1 MFPGHVRLQVE
12 DDETPE
18 MIMAK
23 FAELERIKAAAEAAK
38 SAASA
43 CPAGDVASKPP
54 AAAQEAPAGHLRPQ
68 LAQQQ
73 GQQQL
78 EHQEGEE
85 QGAGAAGEPT
95 LAAAA
100 AAAAAAIRA
109 AEDEGGLTDEQ
120 LLEVFKQTSM
130 FNVRTAL
137 QDNEMLLGIDELLE
151 AASERCARGGTT
163 PPSTACRTGLA
174 ASAVLVASMR
184 PPLRDMLA
192 ALLPPRCSEPRLLL
206 RRFTACTG
214 PPGPVPGHVACTAS
228 LAGGSHD
235 AKPAACS
242 CAGMLPTSRC
252 PTMTTCCARFGRMK
266 AGAANRCLLLALPMN
281 ACCASVKAAAAEQ
294 PSS

>member
-1 MFPGHVRLQVE
+1 VRLQVE

-43 CPAGDVASKPP
+43 CPAGDVVSKPP
-54 AAAQEAPAGHLRPQ
+54 SAAQEAPAGDLRPQ

-151 AASERCARGGTT
+151 AASERCARGDAT
-163 PPSTACRTGLA
+163 PPSTACRTGWQQALSLWHQCGLLRATCLPPSCRHA
-174 ASAVLVASMR
+174 AQSRACCCVASQPAWPRRVLAMEPALPAWR
-184 PPLRDMLA
+184 VALMMPACCVFLCRYAADEPLSDDDDMLRA
-192 ALLPPRCSEPRLLL
+192 FWSDEGRRCQ
-206 RRFTACTG
+206 
-214 PPGPVPGHVACTAS
+214 S
-228 LAGGSHD
+228 L
-235 AKPAACS
+235 PAACVTDERLL
-242 CAGMLPTSRC
+242 CIGQGCRC
-252 PTMTTCCARFGRMK
+252 
-266 AGAANRCLLLALPMN
+266 
-281 ACCASVKAAAAEQ
+281 
-294 PSS
+294 